1 MRALDPVLVIGGCG
15 GLGFHITTQLLQ
27 SGEAADVTVLDIEI
41 ERNRVEGARYVKGS
55 VSSHEEVSMV
65 LADVK
70 PRVVFHVASPHLM
83 LQSATPKL
91 FEEVNV
97 AGTKNL
103 LGCIYEHGGVK
114 VLIYT
119 SSTGIIHNGYT
130 DSARSLSMRK
140 TPKQLIKDAV
150 INATEDVPLFPKH
163 PEFYARE

>member
-70 PRVVFHVASPHLM
+70 PRVVFHAASPHLM

-97 AGTKNL
+97 AGTQDL
-103 LGCIYEHGGVK
+103 LSCIYEHGGVK

-150 INATEDVPLFPKH
+150 INATEDVPLFPNH